1 MLQAVHVI
9 HEEKIV
15 HSDLKPANFV
25 LVKGQLKLID
35 FGIANAI
42 ANDTTNIQRDHQ
54 IGTVNYMSPEAIE
67 LPDGMRRLKVGR
79 QSDVWSL
86 GCILYQMVYGHPPFQ
101 HLSVYQK
108 MKAIPDGSYAIDF
121 PEYATPTI
129 PASRS
134 GSPSPPKKLDHLSV
148 KVPANVIN
156 TIKSCLIRAPK
167 ERATIP
173 ELLEENWLTLREPEP
188 TAAPV
193 LKEDETIINPY
204 FMQQLLTYGLK
215 LGREGQSLD
224 ADELEKEAIR
234 LVAELKSVNAPP

>member
-1 MLQAVHVI
+1 
-9 HEEKIV
+9 
-15 HSDLKPANFV
+15 
-25 LVKGQLKLID
+25 
-35 FGIANAI
+35 
-42 ANDTTNIQRDHQ
+42 
-54 IGTVNYMSPEAIE
+54 MSPEAIE

-173 ELLEENWLTLREPEP
+173 ELLEENWLTLRERGCSFP
-188 TAAPV
+188 ASPV

>member
-67 LPDGMRRLKVGR
+67 LQEGMRRLKVGR
-79 QSDVWSL
+79 PSDIWSL
-86 GCILYQMVYGHPPFQ
+86 GCILYQMVYGQPPFAAFQ
-101 HLSVYQK
+101 HPLQK
-108 MKAIPDGSYAIDF
+108 MKLIPNENYVIEF
-121 PEYATPTI
+121 PEYAVPVMQKRTNSNNPNTE
-129 PASRS
+129 S
-134 GSPSPPKKLDHLSV
+134 SPPQKLDHP
-148 KVPANVIN
+148 KVRVPQSI
-156 TIKSCLIRAPK
+156 IKTLESCLIRNPK

-173 ELLEENWLTLREPEP
+173 ELLQQNWLERTSYALFCVLREPDMP
-188 TAAPV
+188 
-193 LKEDETIINPY
+193 
-204 FMQQLLTYGLK
+204 
-215 LGREGQSLD
+215 
-224 ADELEKEAIR
+224 
-234 LVAELKSVNAPP
+234 